1 MKYNFTYLLLC
12 LSFSALFSQKV
23 VYPVSTIPDS
33 LKQNANA
40 VIRLDQTIITISSQ
54 RDMNIK
60 NYKVVTVFNENGWK
74 TLDVMEYYDKST
86 SINSIDATVYNAIGN
101 EIKKIK
107 RKDFKDQTA
116 VDGGTLISDARV
128 LYLDYTPTEYPFT
141 IIYSSEL
148 NTSNTAFI
156 PQWIPLNDYYTSL
169 EKSILTVNYR
179 DNLGF
184 KKKELNFANYNIRKD
199 TESPTQIRY
208 LAENILAQKEEDY
221 SYRNIIF
228 PRLMMGLELF
238 NLEGVDGSAKNW
250 KDYGKWY
257 SEKIL
262 DGTIDLSEETKSK
275 IKALIGDEKDIV
287 KKIQIV
293 YNFVQQKSRYVS
305 IQVGIGGWKPMMAKD
320 VDRLGYGD
328 CKALSNYTKSLLN
341 VIGIPSYNT
350 ILYGD
355 TNKRNIQNDFVSMQ
369 GNHMILAV
377 PYNNDYIWL
386 ECTSQDNPFGYQ
398 GDFTDDRE
406 VLIIKTEGGEIVHT
420 KKYINKDNSQITNGE
435 YSLTESGELKG
446 FLSIVSEGVRYDNK
460 YHVEKKSPED
470 METHYKG
477 YFDNINNLK
486 INKKSFLNDKDKISF
501 TEKID
506 ISAVNYG
513 STSGNRMLFVVNAFN
528 NYNAL
533 IKKIR
538 NRKNPFEIQRGYYD
552 DDNVVVHLPQG
563 YAIEAFPNTVEL
575 NSKFGEYKIEFVK
588 KDENTI
594 LYKRSLLVKKGTYSN
609 KEYDEYRLYMEQIN
623 KNDNAKVIL
632 IKK

>member
-12 LSFSALFSQKV
+12 LSFSVLYSQKI
-23 VYPVSTIPDS
+23 VYPVATIPDS

-40 VIRLDQTIITISSQ
+40 VIRLDQTAITISSQ

-60 NYKVVTVFNENGWK
+60 NYRVVSVFNEYGLQAINAI
-74 TLDVMEYYDKST
+74 EHYDKST
-86 SINSIDATVYNAIGN
+86 SINSVDATVYNAFGK

-116 VDGGTLISDARV
+116 VDGGTLISDSRII
-128 LYLDYTPTEYPFT
+128 YLDYTPTEYPFT

-156 PQWIPLNDYYTSL
+156 PQWIPLSNYNTSI
-169 EKSILTVNYR
+169 EKSILTVICK
-179 DNLGF
+179 DNLGL
-184 KKKELNFANYNIRKD
+184 KKKELNFNNYKIKKELENA
-199 TESPTQIRY
+199 TQFVY
-208 LAENILAQKEEDY
+208 SAENILPQKEEEY
-221 SYRNIIF
+221 SYRNSIF
-228 PRLMMGLELF
+228 PRLMIGLELF

-262 DGTIDLSEETKSK
+262 AGTIDLSEETKSK
-275 IKALIGDEKDIV
+275 IKALIGDEKNIV
-287 KKIQIV
+287 KKTQII

-305 IQVGIGGWKPMMAKD
+305 IQVGIGGWKPMMARD

-328 CKALSNYTKSLLN
+328 CKALSNYTKSLLD
-341 VIGIPSYNT
+341 VVGIPSYNT

-355 TNKRNIQNDFVSMQ
+355 INKRNIQNDFVSMQ

-377 PYNNDYIWL
+377 PHNNDYIWL

-406 VLIIKTEGGEIVHT
+406 VLVIKPEGGEIVHT
-420 KKYINKDNSQITNGE
+420 KKYINKDNSQITKGE
-435 YSLTESGELKG
+435 YSLTQSGELKG
-446 FLSIVSEGVRYDNK
+446 ILSIVSGGIQYSNK
-460 YHVEKKSPED
+460 YHVEKMSPED
-470 METHYKG
+470 MEAHYKD
-477 YFDNINNLK
+477 YFDNISNLK
-486 INKKSFLNDKDKISF
+486 INKKSFLNDKEKILF

-506 ISAVNYG
+506 ISAANYG
-513 STSGNRMLFVVNAFN
+513 SISGNSMLFVVNAFN
-528 NYNAL
+528 NYNGL

-538 NRKNPFEIQRGYYD
+538 NRKNSFEIQRGYYD
-552 DDNVVVHLPQG
+552 DDDVIIHLSQG
-563 YAIEAFPNTVEL
+563 YTIEAFPNNFEL
-575 NSKFGEYKIEFVK
+575 NSKFGEYKIEFIK

-594 LYKRSLLVKKGTYSN
+594 QYKRALFIKKGNYTN
-609 KEYDEYRLYMEQIN
+609 KEYEEYRLYMEQIN
-623 KNDNAKVIL
+623 KNDNTKIIL